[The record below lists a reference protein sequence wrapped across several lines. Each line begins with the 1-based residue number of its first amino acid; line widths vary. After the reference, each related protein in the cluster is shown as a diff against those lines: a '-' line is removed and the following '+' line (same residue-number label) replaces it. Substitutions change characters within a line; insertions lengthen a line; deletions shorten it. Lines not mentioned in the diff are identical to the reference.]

1 MNVVHIAADTCHI
14 FCPRHIRQREVVS
27 FRDADRND
35 CHILCIGYRHPRCC
49 LPYLLQVLTLNN
61 NRYGNSK
68 SEIPP
73 DQQSQTVRAA

>member
-49 LPYLLQVLTLNN
+49 LPYLLEKPLNFAPF
-61 NRYGNSK
+61 GHAELSLLAK
-68 SEIPP
+68 I
-73 DQQSQTVRAA
+73 